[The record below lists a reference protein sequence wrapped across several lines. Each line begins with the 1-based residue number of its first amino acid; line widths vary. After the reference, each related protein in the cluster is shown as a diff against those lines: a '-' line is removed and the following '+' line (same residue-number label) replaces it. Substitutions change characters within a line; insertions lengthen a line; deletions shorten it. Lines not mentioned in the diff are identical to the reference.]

1 MQRAI
6 SIVVATWILFL
17 VGSFEGALQAQTPI
31 GSPVPTA
38 DFTYHLQRS
47 AVAGTNPTL
56 YLWTIKSPPGEAVR
70 IDGTAF
76 KSLSSPTLRKWILD
90 FQQGSV
96 PFIYVAE
103 KHSAVQADT
112 AASKQ
117 LAQDLNDFSEF
128 CRSHRETFIIRPA
141 EK

>member
-1 MQRAI
+1 MQSTI
-6 SIVVATWILFL
+6 SIVVATWIFFL
-17 VGSFEGALQAQTPI
+17 AGSSEQALQAQTPA

-47 AVAGTNPTL
+47 AVADTSPPL
-56 YLWTIKSPPGEAVR
+56 YLWTIKSPPGEGVR
-70 IDGTAF
+70 IDGMAF

-103 KHSAVQADT
+103 KHSAGQDDT
-112 AASKQ
+112 AAYKQ
-117 LAQDLNDFSEF
+117 LVQDLNDFTEF
-128 CRSHRETFIIRPA
+128 CRSHRETFVIRPP